1 MDHPS
6 VLEELTDCVDTDD
19 ELLDLLLLDEL
30 LTLLTL
36 LLDED

>member
-1 MDHPS
+1 M
-6 VLEELTDCVDTDD
+6 LEELTDCVDTDD